1 MLQPLTAEELARI
14 KAEKRQRDHAKKQK
28 ISENRY
34 VVCTTVEMGYY
45 DIVWELMDCQ

>member
-34 VVCTTVEMGYY
+34 VLPYKPFVTRQMA
-45 DIVWELMDCQ
+45 